1 MQTRV
6 VFFVSDRTAITAE
19 GLGNSLLT
27 QFDQAVFVRH
37 TLRFIDTPAKAR
49 SVAAE
54 IRRVGEAS
62 GSRPIVFST
71 LIDADMRGIVAE
83 SGAICFDFVDTFIGR
98 LETELGLRS
107 SHSIGRTHGLTDKP
121 RYNLRMDAVNFALA
135 TDDGLTSRMYEQA
148 DVIVVGVSRSGKTPT
163 CLYLA
168 LTFGIYAANYP
179 LTPDDLGEAQLP
191 AGLGAHRSKLYGL
204 TIDPGRLRAIRTERR
219 PDSQYSSLQQ
229 CQYEV
234 RQAEALFRHNG
245 IPSVTTTTMS
255 VEEIATTI
263 VHEMGLQW
271 RMD

>member
-1 MQTRV
+1 MQERLV
-6 VFFVSDRTAITAE
+6 YFVSDRTAITAE

-27 QFDQAVFVRH
+27 QFDQVVFTRN
-37 TLRFIDTPAKAR
+37 TRRFIDTPDKAR
-49 SVAAE
+49 TVADE
-54 IRRVGEAS
+54 IRSAGERS

-71 LIDADMRGIVAE
+71 LIDTDMRRIVTE
-83 SGAICFDFVDTFIGR
+83 SGAMFFDFVDTFIGR
-98 LETELGLRS
+98 LEEELGQQS
-107 SHSIGRTHGLTDKP
+107 SHSVGRTHGLTDNST
-121 RYNLRMDAVNFALA
+121 YNLRMEAVNFALA

-168 LTFGIYAANYP
+168 LTFGIRAANYP
-179 LTPDDLGEAQLP
+179 LTPDDLGGTQLP
-191 AGLGAHRSKLYGL
+191 AELVAHSRKLYGL

-234 RQAEALFRHNG
+234 RQAETLFRHNG
-245 IPSVTTTTMS
+245 IPVATTTTMS

-263 VHEMGLQW
+263 VHELGLQW
-271 RMD
+271 RLS